1 MYCWL
6 IDNVKLLY
14 IESRKQ
20 VGLKELA
27 LSKEEKIQS
36 VNEFGLSESDTGSS
50 AVQVALLTKRINILN
65 EHLKISKKDKHSR
78 RGLLLMVGKRR
89 RFLDYIAKHN
99 FAQYQ
104 ELIKRLGLRK

>member
-1 MYCWL
+1 MTL
-6 IDNVKLLY
+6 VKLLY
-14 IESRKQ
+14 IESYFIGRIK
-20 VGLKELA
+20 KLA
-27 LSKEEKIQS
+27 LSKEEKKQIIS
-36 VNEFGLSESDTGSS
+36 EFGLSEKDTGS
-50 AVQVALLTKRINILN
+50 AVVQVALLTKRINILN

-99 FAQYQ
+99 YAQYQ